1 MSLSGRDVGRERKKK
16 KKGERKKKKKEG
28 GKGGKKEEREIEWK
42 KRWTAARW
50 MEEGEG
56 WRNGRRKLE
65 SFRDEG

>member
-16 KKGERKKKKKEG
+16 KKGEREKKKKEG